1 MSENIQ
7 SIYAPSLYWFAYQ
20 YHEGLVVSAK
30 NNTENSSSGNES
42 SDSHNE
48 PATDEPVG
56 AKHSGNE
63 SSDSHNES
71 PSRMLRPDAQVN
83 PKFNPKWVKNE
94 YDKILN
100 AFNII
105 KLDFSIREDRPSR
118 QFDLLEKGDAETGRR
133 YEYFTTNGEENHK
146 NLEGFIY
153 PQCIHDSY
161 ALNLNIFCPE
171 NPGNDEYAV
180 TDLGNFN
187 PENCFNPP
195 SAPAAEYMGQTLFL
209 SAYLKQSPPENIH
222 DLEYLAKEC
231 WLSFFQLEN
240 TDTAKFP
247 PLYRAAKWFGGY
259 VYEYG
264 DPRDNL
270 RENPYGH
277 LLIWFLFDESPTKI
291 LQKCYWELP
300 ELLLYYH
307 KVSKTFQDSRVFY
320 AKVDK
325 IVKDN
330 ETDLSKFSQSYLSQ
344 ERETNLSEHELK
356 NLKNT
361 LKKLLKTSLTYSQQL
376 RNLEYAQNTIAI
388 NARNYQAILA
398 YMAELAD
405 TPLEIFQIF
414 AEKESVIFQ
423 SQISA
428 DLNYFKQGYILL
440 DTVISS
446 IRGLVEV
453 DQAERDRILQDQNQK
468 LQDHIQAIGVGI
480 AAGAIVASSSGLML
494 AEEIAEITFPW
505 QANHGKDLHPFAIA
519 VLLSSAF
526 ALGLWLV
533 VFLWLKCRRNAAKN
547 KK

>member
-20 YHEGLVVSAK
+20 YHDGLVVSA
-30 NNTENSSSGNES
+30 NGT
-42 SDSHNE
+42 
-48 PATDEPVG
+48 
-56 AKHSGNE
+56 
-63 SSDSHNES
+63 
-71 PSRMLRPDAQVN
+71 QVN
-83 PKFNPKWVKNE
+83 PEFNPQWVTDE
-94 YDKILN
+94 YNKILE
-100 AFNII
+100 AFEI
-105 KLDFSIREDRPSR
+105 KLNFTIRTDRPSR
-118 QFDLLEKGDAETGRR
+118 QFDLLENPDEKLGRR
-133 YEYFTTNGEENHK
+133 YKYFTTNDQENNQ

-153 PQCIHDSY
+153 PQFIHDSY

-171 NPGNDEYAV
+171 NPGNDEYNIANLAA
-180 TDLGNFN
+180 DFN

-195 SAPAAEYMGQTLFL
+195 TKPAAEYIGQTLFF
-209 SAYLKQSPPENIH
+209 SAYLKQSHPENIH
-222 DLEYLAKEC
+222 DLADLAKSC
-231 WLSFFQLEN
+231 WLRFFKLEN
-240 TDTAKFP
+240 TDAEKFP

-259 VYEYG
+259 LYEYG

-270 RENPYGH
+270 SENPYGH
-277 LLIWFLFDESPTKI
+277 LLIWFLFDESPTEI

-320 AKVDK
+320 KKVDE

-344 ERETNLSEHELK
+344 EREDNLSEDELQTLK
-356 NLKNT
+356 NNLKE
-361 LKKLLKTSLTYSQQL
+361 LLKTSLIYSQQL

-398 YMAELAD
+398 YMAELAA

-453 DQAERDRILQDQNQK
+453 DQAERDRILQDQTQQ
-468 LQDHIQAIGVGI
+468 LQDQVQAIGVGI

-494 AEEIAEITFPW
+494 AEQITLEITLPW

-519 VLLSSAF
+519 VLLSSACAIVF
-526 ALGLWLV
+526 WLV
-533 VFLWLKCRRNAAKN
+533 VFLWLKHRRNAAKN
-547 KK
+547 KAAKNKAAKNKK

>member
-1 MSENIQ
+1 MTRSPIVNQIINQRISMSENIQ

-20 YHEGLVVSAK
+20 YHDGLGVSA
-30 NNTENSSSGNES
+30 NGTE
-42 SDSHNE
+42 
-48 PATDEPVG
+48 
-56 AKHSGNE
+56 
-63 SSDSHNES
+63 
-71 PSRMLRPDAQVN
+71 VN
-83 PKFNPKWVKNE
+83 PKFNPQWVKAE
-94 YDKILN
+94 YNKILE
-100 AFNII
+100 AFGI
-105 KLDFSIREDRPSR
+105 KPDFSIREDRPSR
-118 QFDLLEKGDAETGRR
+118 QFDLLENPDGETGRR
-133 YEYFTTNGEENHK
+133 YKYFTTNGEENYK

-180 TDLGNFN
+180 KNLGKFN
-187 PENCFNPP
+187 PKNRFNPP
-195 SAPAAEYMGQTLFL
+195 SKPPAEYMGQTLFF
-209 SAYLKQSPPENIH
+209 SAYLKQSPSENIH
-222 DLEYLAKEC
+222 DLADLAKEC
-231 WLSFFQLEN
+231 WLSFFQLKNNEN
-240 TDTAKFP
+240 ADTANFP

-259 VYEYG
+259 LYEYG

-277 LLIWFLFDESPTKI
+277 LLIWFLFDESPTEI

-320 AKVDK
+320 RKVDE
-325 IVKDN
+325 IVKNN

-344 ERETNLSEHELK
+344 ENVTNLSDDDLQFLK
-356 NLKNT
+356 TN
-361 LKKLLKTSLTYSQQL
+361 LKKLLKTSLIYSQQL
-376 RNLEYAQNTIAI
+376 RNLEYAKNTIAI
-388 NARNYQAILA
+388 NTRNYQTILE
-398 YMAELAD
+398 YMAELAAS
-405 TPLEIFQIF
+405 PLEIFQIF
-414 AEKESVIFQ
+414 GEKEAVIFQ

-453 DQAERDRILQDQNQK
+453 DQAERDRILQDQTQQ

-494 AEEIAEITFPW
+494 TEEITLPW

-519 VLLSSAF
+519 VLLSSACAIAF
-526 ALGLWLV
+526 WLV
-533 VFLWLKCRRNAAKN
+533 VFFWLKYRRNAAKN
-547 KK
+547 KAAKNKK